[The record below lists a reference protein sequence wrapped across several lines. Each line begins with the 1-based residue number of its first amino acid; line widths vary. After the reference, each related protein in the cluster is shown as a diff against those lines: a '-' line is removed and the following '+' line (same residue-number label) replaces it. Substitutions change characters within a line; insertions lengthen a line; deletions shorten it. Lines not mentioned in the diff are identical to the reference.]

1 MYIDTYK
8 IQHYKNLQELACDLN
23 PRINCFVG
31 ANGMGKTNFLD
42 AVYYTCMGKSF
53 FSTRDAQVI
62 QDGAAYI
69 RLDARLELSDGPR
82 RVVCKVVPGKLKEI
96 EIDDVKLERSTHL
109 AGRHPVVMI
118 STQDDHIIREG
129 SIRRRTYI
137 NNILGQIEPSYMS
150 HLMTYH
156 KILRQRNALLKQ
168 DAMDYA
174 DRRTL
179 AQGYSE
185 SMVQSA
191 EYIHQ
196 ARVKVLPRLRKHFT
210 DQHQLIVAEA
220 EQADISLLSDI
231 SSGDFL
237 QIAMD
242 SISSDLNLRRT
253 TRGIHR
259 DDLDISLDDRRMKDY
274 ASQGQM
280 KSAVIALKLA
290 QYQVMR
296 SEHTEAPI
304 VLLDDIFDRLDEHR
318 VAALISMLARMDKTQ
333 IYISDTDLSRV
344 QRQMETLDIPW
355 QLYKVDHGMITPIT

>member
-1 MYIDTYK
+1 MHIDSYK
-8 IQHYKNLQELACDLN
+8 IQNYKNLQEVDCSLN
-23 PRINCFVG
+23 HRINCFVG

-42 AVYYTCMGKSF
+42 AVYYCCMGKSF
-53 FSTRDAQVI
+53 FSARDTQVLRE
-62 QDGAAYI
+62 GSEFI
-69 RLDARLELSDGPR
+69 RLDARLELTDGQH

-118 STQDDHIIREG
+118 STQDDYIIREG
-129 SIRRRTYI
+129 SIRRRTYL
-137 NNILGQIEPSYMS
+137 NNILGQLEPDYML
-150 HLMTYH
+150 HLMNYH

-185 SMVQSA
+185 SMAPSA
-191 EYIHQ
+191 EYIHK
-196 ARVKVLPRLRKHFT
+196 ARVEIMPRLRQYFVE
-210 DQHQLIVAEA
+210 QHQLIVQSAEA
-220 EQADISLLSDI
+220 ADIGLLSDI

-237 QIAMD
+237 QIATD
-242 SISSDLNLRRT
+242 SIASDLNLRRT
-253 TRGIHR
+253 TRGVHR
-259 DDLDISLDDRRMKDY
+259 DDLSISLGEMRMKDY

-290 QYQVMR
+290 QYHVMR
-296 SEHTEAPI
+296 SEHAESPI

-318 VAALISMLARMDKTQ
+318 VAALVKMMSQMEASQ
-333 IYISDTDLSRV
+333 IFISDTDLPRVSRL
-344 QRQMETLDIPW
+344 METMRIPW
-355 QLYKVDHGMITPIT
+355 QLYSVDHGDITPVS